1 MFNRNQTKKP
11 SSETEGSVSESEST
25 ETDPVL
31 TLDKAGDLP
40 SENETETAT
49 NNNDADARYAA
60 LHDQFTRLAAD
71 FENFR
76 KRVREE
82 QEALARYGAQKTI
95 LELLPV
101 LDNLERATVSL
112 NEKSDPQVLF
122 KSFGMV
128 QKNLLDSLDKLGVQK
143 VEALGKP
150 FDPECHEAINRMNSD
165 DVPENVVAYEAQSGY
180 TLHGKLIRPS
190 QVVVS
195 MGSADSSGVAV
206 GAETAENPFTQ

>member
-1 MFNRNQTKKP
+1 MFNRNQQTKKASP
-11 SSETEGSVSESEST
+11 EAESAVSEAEQP
-25 ETDPVL
+25 ETDSASQSAETP
-31 TLDKAGDLP
+31 AG
-40 SENETETAT
+40 NEPETAT
-49 NNNDADARYAA
+49 TTDSDARYAA

-82 QEALARYGAQKTI
+82 QESLARYGAQKTI

-101 LDNLERATVSL
+101 LDNLDRATGSL
-112 NEKSDPQVLF
+112 NENSDSQVLF

-128 QKNLLDSLDKLGVQK
+128 QKNLMDSLSKLGVQK
-143 VEALGKP
+143 VEAVGQP
-150 FDPECHEAINRMNSD
+150 FDPELHEAINRMNSE
-165 DVPENVVAYEAQSGY
+165 DVPENMVAFESQSGY

-195 MGSADSSGVAV
+195 MGSAEPVEVAV
-206 GAETAENPFTQ
+206 GADTAENPFTNK